1 MTIQAI
7 SWRYKLRLRVDL
19 SAVQRME
26 LIRTGKTGQVSL
38 VERSP
43 VVEKMEGRFEGVR
56 AGRRWRWIEVVVT
69 LTLVTV
75 GQHVDSGQLLS
86 RLERADERTGSTPCC
101 HATQYPL

>member
-19 SAVQRME
+19 SGVQRME

-43 VVEKMEGRFEGVR
+43 VVEKTEGRFEGVR
-56 AGRRWRWIEVVVT
+56 AGRRWRRIEVVVT

-75 GQHVDSGQLLS
+75 GQHVDSGQ
-86 RLERADERTGSTPCC
+86 
-101 HATQYPL
+101 PL